1 MGFIMLVGMV
11 VNNAIVLIDYTGKLR
26 SEGSGC
32 TEALLISG
40 QSRLRPILM
49 TTLTTIIGLFP
60 MAMASGSGTEL
71 TRDLSI
77 VAIGGLTL
85 STVVTLVFIPVLYY
99 VFDNF
104 RNKRKAKKQ
113 AKRQV
118 SGSIE
123 IKY

>member
-32 TEALLISG
+32 GSIANFRSVRNSVYSYDNPYHHYG
-40 QSRLRPILM
+40 AVPNMS
-49 TTLTTIIGLFP
+49 
-60 MAMASGSGTEL
+60 SGSGTE

-77 VAIGGLTL
+77 VAIGLTL
-85 STVVTLVFIPVLYY
+85 STVVTLVFIPVYIT
-99 VFDNF
+99 FDNF
-104 RNKRKAKKQ
+104 RNKKAKNKQ
-113 AKRQV
+113 KQV
-118 SGSIE
+118 SDIIE